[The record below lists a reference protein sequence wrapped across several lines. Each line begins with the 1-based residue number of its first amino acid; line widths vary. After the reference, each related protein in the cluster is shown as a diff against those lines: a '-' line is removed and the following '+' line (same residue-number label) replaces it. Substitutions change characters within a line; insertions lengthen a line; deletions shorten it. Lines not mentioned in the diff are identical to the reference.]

1 MTIQDY
7 LRVLREQWLVVLLA
21 VALGLVGA
29 GAAFFLRPAEY
40 TAKLTMYV
48 SSQGGDTTSAAY
60 QGAQLSQQRVTS
72 YVELVSSRRVSQDV
86 IQRLGLDETPEAL
99 ATKITATS
107 ALDSVLI
114 DVAVVDSSPQRAADL
129 ANTVGEVFTGLVDEL
144 ERPVKPDAPQA
155 VAVRVVQ
162 PATPPIG
169 PSSTGLSV
177 TLALGLLAGLA
188 VGVGG
193 ALARNALDVSVKSLD
208 QLREVAGAPNLGTI
222 AHDPEV
228 PRRPLTVHEDAQS
241 PRSEAFRQL
250 RTNLQFV
257 DVDNPRKV
265 IAVTSAM
272 PSEGKTTTL
281 VNLAIAMSSAG
292 SHVLVIE
299 ADLRRPKVA
308 DVLGLERTA
317 GLTSVLSGRV
327 RVEQVI
333 QSWGGGAFDVL
344 ASGPLPPNP
353 SELLASRHM
362 GAMLRAL
369 REEYDAILI
378 DTPPLLPVTDAAA
391 VAPSTDGAILVCRFK
406 QTTRVQVETA
416 VQALSAVSAPLLGT
430 VFTMVPNSG
439 PRAYAQYNSYYRTEE
454 PVVPAP
460 PPPASNGRRPR
471 TTSDGHRPPAT
482 RNGHRQP
489 AASDGP
495 PPPLANSGH
504 RPVPTNGHQLAAPR
518 PNPGPPPRSGPI
530 PRGRR

>member
-1 MTIQDY
+1 
-7 LRVLREQWLVVLLA
+7 LRVLREQWLVVLVA

-72 YVELVSSRRVSQDV
+72 YVELVSSLRVSQDV
-86 IQRLGLDETPEAL
+86 IQRLRLNETPESL
-99 ATKITATS
+99 ASKITATS

-114 DVAVVDSSPQRAADL
+114 DVAVVDESPQRAAEL

-144 ERPVKPDAPQA
+144 ERPVKPGTPQA

-162 PATPPIG
+162 PAAAPLG

-193 ALARNALDVSVKSLD
+193 ALARNALDVSVKSPD
-208 QLREVAGAPNLGTI
+208 QLREAAGAPNLGTI

-228 PRRPLTVHEDAQS
+228 PKRPLTVHEDPQS

-257 DVDNPRKV
+257 DVDGPRKV
-265 IAVTSAM
+265 IVVTSAM
-272 PSEGKTTTL
+272 PTEGKTTTL

-292 SHVLVIE
+292 SRVLVIE

-308 DVLGLERTA
+308 DLLGLERTA
-317 GLTSVLSGRV
+317 GLTSALSGRV

-333 QSWGGGAFDVL
+333 QPWGGGAFDVL

-362 GAMLRAL
+362 EAMLREL
-369 REEYDAILI
+369 REQYDAILI

-391 VAPSTDGAILVCRFK
+391 VAPATDGAILVCRFK
-406 QTTRVQVETA
+406 QTSRTQVETA

-430 VFTMVPNSG
+430 VFTMVPSSG
-439 PRAYAQYNSYYRTEE
+439 PRAYAQYNSYYRTDQ

-460 PPPASNGRRPR
+460 PPAASN
-471 TTSDGHRPPAT
+471 GHRPPPAVS
-482 RNGHRQP
+482 NGHRP
-489 AASDGP
+489 
-495 PPPLANSGH
+495 
-504 RPVPTNGHQLAAPR
+504 AAPR
-518 PNPGPPPRSGPI
+518 PHPGPPPRSAPS
-530 PRGRR
+530 PRARR